1 MGVAG
6 MSRSC
11 QNKIKQRHRIATR
24 YDKLAANYLAFIRLA
39 SIRILLRVNESMLK
53 SKTQHGRNAMLARI
67 VRGVALLLVACAGLA
82 RQANAE
88 TLLEHSAET
97 RMQLDFVVSA
107 AALTAFLPAGWE
119 TDVATSGG
127 AKDCNLRLIFVDRI
141 DITGPD
147 DAPKGTSQLVYLEVP
162 VKKPGASLSGRM
174 VIDGLTAD
182 AKDAPGPF
190 AVYKAATSHRMER
203 SNTGAAGQP
212 IQTTENWEFVGP
224 NGERMELHLKYQ
236 RRVARR
242 GTGEIK
248 LFSAADPSF
257 YQIVKL
263 AQGLDPMRNATVP
276 TRDTVSEF
284 QYKGTGGILRSLFDG
299 SERVVS
305 IDSIHWN
312 DRAIYLP

>member
-1 MGVAG
+1 MLEKVV
-6 MSRSC
+6 
-11 QNKIKQRHRIATR
+11 T
-24 YDKLAANYLAFIRLA
+24 AAV
-39 SIRILLRVNESMLK
+39 S
-53 SKTQHGRNAMLARI
+53 
-67 VRGVALLLVACAGLA
+67 LLLACTGLV
-82 RQANAE
+82 RQTRAE

-97 RMQLDFVVSA
+97 RMQLDFVVA
-107 AALTAFLPAGWE
+107 DVALKALLPAGWE
-119 TDVATSGG
+119 TDVATAGG
-127 AKDCNLRLIFVDRI
+127 AKDCNLRMIFVDRS

-147 DAPKGTSQLVYLEVP
+147 GAPRGTSQLVYLEVP
-162 VKKPGASLSGRM
+162 VKKPGANLSGRM
-174 VIDGLTAD
+174 VMGGLTAD

-190 AVYKAATSHRMER
+190 GVYQAAVRHRMER
-203 SNTGAAGQP
+203 ATTGAAGQP
-212 IQTTENWEFVGP
+212 IQTTENWEFEGQ
-224 NGERMELHLKYQ
+224 NGERMELHLKYE

-242 GTGEIK
+242 GAGEIK

-276 TRDTVSEF
+276 SRDTVSEF
-284 QYKGTGGILRSLFDG
+284 QYKGTGGILGPLFDG